1 MRYARG
7 SRDLVLVGVSA
18 LLMVAVAGIATIVA
32 PPSEGVGV
40 RGSSLSAGSEGAKA
54 GFLLLRRLGY
64 VVQRNFEPLVSVDAS
79 PETDVLVLMA
89 PRQPP
94 SRLDVQALARFVE
107 AGGVVIV
114 AERPAFLATL
124 KWGGDVA
131 AGGADLTSPGAVLAS
146 PLALGAARVRMDH
159 RDHHGAPKPPFATV
173 FADAR
178 GPAVVAAR
186 IGAGRAVYWASALPA
201 TNAAIDETGHVELL
215 LNAIG
220 PPLDR
225 RVIWDEHYH
234 GHVRSAWS
242 YTKGTPLPA
251 ALAQLGVI
259 GLAAIVTVSF
269 RRRPLRAVP
278 EPPRTA
284 PLEFID
290 TMGGLY
296 ERAGAPTTAVSVA
309 LAHLRRR
316 LVAAAALPADA
327 SDAQIARAAAPRA
340 GIAPEALA
348 ALLDR
353 ARDAVRAGLGNRA
366 AVDLVRALQDTA
378 RRLDR
383 QGGGPAAPR

>member
-7 SRDLVLVGVSA
+7 SRDLVLVGISA
-18 LLMVAVAGIATIVA
+18 LLMVAVAGIAAIVA

-40 RGSSLSAGSEGAKA
+40 RGSSLSTGSEGAKA

-64 VVQRNFEPLVSVDAS
+64 VVQRNYEPLVSIEAQ

-89 PRQPP
+89 PRQAP
-94 SRLDVQALARFVE
+94 SRLDVQALTRFIE
-107 AGGVVIV
+107 AGGVVLV
-114 AERPAFLATL
+114 AERPAFVPALR
-124 KWGGDVA
+124 WGGDVA
-131 AGGADLTSPGAVLAS
+131 AGGSALTSPGVVLPS

-159 RDHHGAPKPPFATV
+159 REHHAAPRPPFATV

-186 IGAGRAVYWASALPA
+186 MGAGRVVYWASALPA

-215 LNAIG
+215 VNAIG

-296 ERAGAPTTAVSVA
+296 ARASASATAVSVA

-316 LVAAAALPADA
+316 LVAAAGLPADA
-327 SDAQIARAAAPRA
+327 TDARIARAAAPRA

-353 ARDAVRAGLGNRA
+353 ARDASRGGVGDRA

-378 RRLDR
+378 RRRDR
-383 QGGGPAAPR
+383 QGGGRGSGR